1 MGDHATLW
9 DICRAPLLTW
19 VALCLLLAT
28 TCALAYVPLGRGNLP
43 ISLCIAALKAMLVAW
58 VFMGLSEDNALNR
71 LAAAAG
77 PIWIFVMFLLIGAD
91 YFTR

>member
-1 MGDHATLW
+1 MDDHAALW

-19 VALCLLLAT
+19 VALCALLAM
-28 TCALAYVPLGRGNLP
+28 TCALAYVPLDQGNLP
-43 ISLCIAALKAMLVAW
+43 ISLCIAALKATLVAW
-58 VFMGLSEDNALNR
+58 VFMRLSERNALNR

>member
-1 MGDHATLW
+1 MDDRAPLW

-19 VALCLLLAT
+19 AALCALLAT
-28 TCALAYVPLGRGNLP
+28 TCTLAYVPLGQANLLV
-43 ISLCIAALKAMLVAW
+43 SLCIAALKAALVAA
-58 VFMGLSEDNALNR
+58 VFMRLSEGNALNR